1 MTSTIVVGYVPTPQG
16 EAALRR
22 AIDEAKAH
30 SAQLVVVNSSKRD
43 AYVDA
48 ALVDKGHWK
57 TLEARLE
64 TAAIP
69 YLMVQPES
77 GHDPSDLILKCCEE
91 YDADLVVIGLRKR
104 SQVGKML
111 LGSTAQRIL
120 MHARCDI
127 LSVRA
132 NF

>member
-1 MTSTIVVGYVPTPQG
+1 MTSTIVVGYIPTPQG
-16 EAALRR
+16 EAALHR

-30 SAQLVVVNSSKRD
+30 GAQLVVVNSSKRD

-48 ALVDKGHWK
+48 TIIDGEHWK
-57 TLEARLE
+57 NLEAKLTGAGIR
-64 TAAIP
+64 
-69 YLMVQPES
+69 YHMVQPES
-77 GHDPSDLILKCCEE
+77 GHEPSDLILECCDE

-132 NF
+132 N

>member
-1 MTSTIVVGYVPTPQG
+1 MTSTIVVGYVPNPHG
-16 EAALRR
+16 EAALHR
-22 AIDEAKAH
+22 AIDEAKVH

-48 ALVDKGHWK
+48 AFVDEGHWK
-57 TLEARLE
+57 SLEGRLE
-64 TAAIP
+64 SAGVR
-69 YLMVQPES
+69 YCMVQPEA
-77 GHDPSDLILKCCEE
+77 GHDPADLILKCCEE
-91 YDADLVVIGLRKR
+91 YGADLVVIGLRKR

-120 MHARCDI
+120 MQARCDI

-132 NF
+132 NS